1 MKKKMVIILII
12 VLILI
17 IIGIIFWN
25 NYNSN
30 DEITYEQGDT
40 GNMVIQVSNDIT
52 KIENGLFYVRYDGNY
67 YFEEFINRGGASSDE
82 DVVRFLMNNLQLGDA
97 NLNFQSNLFGC
108 STLQTQNSKGEYL
121 FGRNFDWN
129 NCDAMIVISKPS
141 NGYES
146 ISTMNMDFVTSAS
159 RAISL
164 LPDSTKAMV
173 SLYAPLDGMNEKGLT
188 VAVNMIQDSDTI
200 EQNTSNPD
208 ITTTTAVRLL
218 LNKASTVEE
227 AIKILENYDLHASM
241 GYMVHFALSDRTGRS
256 VVVEYINNE
265 MQVIDTKIVTNF
277 YLAEGEKQGIGTEQS
292 HTRYEIL
299 QNALNENSTM
309 NEEQIR
315 DALSSVSKRN
325 FGEFESTEWSIVFNQ
340 ETLEAIYYHRENY
353 DKSYTFKIGE

>member
-1 MKKKMVIILII
+1 MKKKMIIILII

-17 IIGIIFWN
+17 IVGIIFWN

-30 DEITYEQGDT
+30 NEMSYEQGDN
-40 GNMVIQVSNDIT
+40 GNMVIQVSNEIT
-52 KIENGLFYVRYDGNY
+52 RIENGLSYVRYDGDY
-67 YFEEFINRGGASSDE
+67 HFEDFINQGGASSDA

-97 NLNFQSNLFGC
+97 NLNFQSSIFGC
-108 STLQTQNSKGEYL
+108 STLQTRNNEGQYL

-129 NCDAMIVISKPS
+129 NCDAMIVLSKPS

-146 ISTMNMDFVTSAS
+146 ISTVNMDFVTSAS

-188 VAVNMIQDSDTI
+188 VAVNMIQDSSTI
-200 EQNTSNPD
+200 EQNNSKPD

-218 LNKASTVEE
+218 LNSAETVDD
-227 AIKILENYDLHASM
+227 AIEILESYDMHASM
-241 GYMVHFALSDRTGRS
+241 GYMVHFAIADRTGRS
-256 VVVEYINNE
+256 VVVEYIDNE

-277 YLAEGEKQGIGTEQS
+277 YLSEGEKYGIGTQQS

-299 QNALNENSTM
+299 QNTLNENSAM
-309 NEEQIR
+309 NEEQVR

-340 ETLEAIYYHRENY
+340 ETLEATYYHRENY
-353 DKSYTFKIGE
+353 DNAYIFKIDE

>member
-1 MKKKMVIILII
+1 MKKKMVILLII

-17 IIGIIFWN
+17 IAGIMLWN

-30 DEITYEQGDT
+30 GEIKYEQGDT
-40 GNMVIQVSNDIT
+40 GNMVIQVSNEIRR
-52 KIENGLFYVRYDGNY
+52 IENGLSYVRYDGNY
-67 YFEEFINRGGASSDE
+67 YFDEFINQGGASSDAE
-82 DVVRFLMNNLQLGDA
+82 LVRFLMNNLQLGDV
-97 NLNFQSNLFGC
+97 NLNFQSSIFGC
-108 STLQTQNSKGEYL
+108 STLQTRNSEGQYL

-129 NCDAMIVISKPS
+129 NCDAMIVLSKPS

-146 ISTMNMDFVTSAS
+146 ISTVNMDFVTSAS
-159 RAISL
+159 RVISL

-173 SLYAPLDGMNEKGLT
+173 ALYAPLDGMNKEGLT

-200 EQNTSNPD
+200 EQNTSKAD

-218 LNKASTVEE
+218 LNNAGTVDE
-227 AIKILENYDLHASM
+227 AIEILENYDMHASM
-241 GYMVHFALSDRTGRS
+241 GYMVHFAISDSTGRS
-256 VVVEYINNE
+256 VVIEYINNK

-277 YLAEGEKQGIGTEQS
+277 YLAEGEKYGIGTEQS

-299 QNALNENSTM
+299 QNTSNENFTM
-309 NEEQIR
+309 NEEEVR

-340 ETLEAIYYHRENY
+340 DTLEATYYHRENY
-353 DKSYTFKIGE
+353 DNAYTFKIDE